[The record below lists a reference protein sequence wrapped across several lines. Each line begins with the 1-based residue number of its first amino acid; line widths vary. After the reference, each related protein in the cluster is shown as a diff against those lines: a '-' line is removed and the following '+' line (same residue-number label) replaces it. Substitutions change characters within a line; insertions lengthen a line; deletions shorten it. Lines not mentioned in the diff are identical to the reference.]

1 MVLKRN
7 ILSALFFLFNL
18 FLVHSLDYDSCFE
31 PFDVSCIKFSNESI
45 IVVTHNITC
54 NETTVENEY
63 ILLNK
68 LKEAIVL
75 PITIE
80 CSPLGFGGTVGN
92 HIVIPYD
99 FNITSQNDI
108 IKYSVLKNNSLIDI
122 TSLYK
127 EHCLVDDKIEINFS
141 LIIPESSSRSI
152 VISYRNLQ
160 SGTSPLNMNYW
171 HNIHLYK
178 NPNGEPVN
186 MSFAYNASRNPELY
200 ISSIDIKNSRD
211 ESVLKS
217 MNVERSD
224 KKTTKWSFRLPDYI
238 SSENNEYL
246 KVSLLYYGLDTEDS
260 HLYISHNGDTIYWNN
275 EDLMTKLIKQQD
287 LFFLSNDQLRL
298 LRNAFYAIH
307 GYDFKSQDLKEYF
320 SGFSWYKP
328 NPNFSESDFTEIEWK
343 NIELIRQM
351 ENQEEPLLSSECLK

>member
-7 ILSALFFLFNL
+7 ILSALFFLFYIL
-18 FLVHSLDYDSCFE
+18 SVHSVDHYACID

-68 LKEAIVL
+68 LEEAIVL

-80 CSPLGFGGTVGN
+80 CSPLGFGTVGN
-92 HIVIPYD
+92 NIVIPYD
-99 FNITSQNDI
+99 FNITSENDI
-108 IKYSVLKNNSLIDI
+108 INYSVLKNSSLIDI

-127 EHCLVDDKIEINFS
+127 ENSLVDDKIEINFS

-171 HNIHLYK
+171 YNIHLYK

-217 MNVERSD
+217 LNVERSD

-328 NPNFSESDFTEIEWK
+328 NPNFCESDFTEIERK

-351 ENQEEPLLSSECLK
+351 ENQEETIY